1 MVEFRVPKAAAAGDL
16 PTSVMPP
23 TQGVHF
29 PRLSGLN
36 RYSLFVNSMKVFLP
50 ALAAALIILVVA
62 WPQLATDESSFQIE
76 IIKNAAE
83 QAKNLA
89 MINAKY
95 DGVDKNG
102 QPFTVTAD
110 MATQL
115 ADQRTQ
121 IELQLP
127 KADMT
132 LDDGT
137 WLALSAKVGNY
148 DREAELLDLR
158 GAVSLFHD
166 RGFEMTTE
174 SAQVNLEEGT
184 AQGDQAVE
192 GHGPVGSLR
201 AQGFQVLDRGSR
213 IIFTGQ
219 SQMIFY
225 PEAKEYRQ

>member
-1 MVEFRVPKAAAAGDL
+1 MVEVKLPTAATAGDL
-16 PTSVMPP
+16 TRPVAPP
-23 TQGVHF
+23 TQGITI
-29 PRLSGLN
+29 PRLSGLS

-62 WPQLATDESSFQIE
+62 WPQLVPDENSFQIE

-95 DGVDKNG
+95 DGVDEEG
-102 QPFTVTAD
+102 RPFTVTAD

-115 ADQRTQ
+115 SDQRTQ

-132 LDDGT
+132 LNDGT
-137 WLALSAKVGNY
+137 WLALNAKVGNY
-148 DREAELLDLR
+148 DRDAELLDLR
-158 GAVSLFHD
+158 GDVSLFHD

-174 SAQVNLEEGT
+174 SAQVNLAEGT

-192 GHGPVGSLR
+192 GHGPVGILR
-201 AQGFQVLDRGSR
+201 AEGFQVLDRGSR

-219 SQMIFY
+219 SQMIFF
-225 PEAKEYRQ
+225 PEAREYRQ

>member
-1 MVEFRVPKAAAAGDL
+1 MVEVKLPTAATAGDL
-16 PTSVMPP
+16 TRPVAPP
-23 TQGVHF
+23 TQGITI
-29 PRLSGLN
+29 PRLSGLS

-62 WPQLATDESSFQIE
+62 WPQLVPDENSFQIE

-95 DGVDKNG
+95 DGVDEEG
-102 QPFTVTAD
+102 RPFTVTAD

-115 ADQRTQ
+115 SDQRTQ

-132 LDDGT
+132 LNDGT
-137 WLALSAKVGNY
+137 WLALNAKVGNY
-148 DREAELLDLR
+148 DRDAELLDLR
-158 GAVSLFHD
+158 GDVSLFHD

-174 SAQVNLEEGT
+174 SAQVNLAEGT
-184 AQGDQAVE
+184 AQGDQTVE
-192 GHGPVGSLR
+192 GHGPVGILR
-201 AQGFQVLDRGSR
+201 AEGFRVLDRGSR

-219 SQMIFY
+219 SQMIFF
-225 PEAKEYRQ
+225 PEAREYRQ

>member
-1 MVEFRVPKAAAAGDL
+1 MVEVKL
-16 PTSVMPP
+16 PTAATAADLKTSVAPP
-23 TQGVHF
+23 TQGIPI
-29 PRLSGLN
+29 PRLSGLS

-62 WPQLATDESSFQIE
+62 WPQLVPDENSFQIE

-95 DGVDKNG
+95 DGVDEEG
-102 QPFTVTAD
+102 RPFTVTAD

-115 ADQRTQ
+115 SDQRTQ

-132 LDDGT
+132 LNDGT
-137 WLALSAKVGNY
+137 WLALNAKVGNY
-148 DREAELLDLR
+148 DRDAELLDLR
-158 GAVSLFHD
+158 GDVSLFHD

-174 SAQVNLEEGT
+174 SAQVNLAEGT
-184 AQGDQAVE
+184 AQGDQTVE
-192 GHGPVGSLR
+192 GHGPVGILR
-201 AQGFQVLDRGSR
+201 AEGFQVLDRGSR

-219 SQMIFY
+219 SQMIFF
-225 PEAKEYRQ
+225 PEAREYRQ

>member
-1 MVEFRVPKAAAAGDL
+1 MVEVKLPTAATAGDL
-16 PTSVMPP
+16 TRPVAPP
-23 TQGVHF
+23 TQGIPI
-29 PRLSGLN
+29 PRLSGLS

-62 WPQLATDESSFQIE
+62 WPQLVPDENSFQIE

-95 DGVDKNG
+95 DGVDEEG
-102 QPFTVTAD
+102 RPFTVTAD

-115 ADQRTQ
+115 SDQRTQ

-132 LDDGT
+132 LNDGT
-137 WLALSAKVGNY
+137 WLALNAKVGNY
-148 DREAELLDLR
+148 DRDAELLDLR
-158 GAVSLFHD
+158 GDVSLFHD

-174 SAQVNLEEGT
+174 SAQVNLAEGT

-192 GHGPVGSLR
+192 GHGPVGILR
-201 AQGFQVLDRGSR
+201 AEGFQVLDRGSR

-219 SQMIFY
+219 SQMIFF
-225 PEAKEYRQ
+225 PEAREYRQ